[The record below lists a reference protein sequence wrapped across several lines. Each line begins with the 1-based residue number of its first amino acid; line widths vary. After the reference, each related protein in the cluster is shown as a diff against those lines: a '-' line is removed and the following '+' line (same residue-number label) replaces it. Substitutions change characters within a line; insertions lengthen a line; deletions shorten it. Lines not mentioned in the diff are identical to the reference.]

1 MMALPLLSILPVVG
15 DILDKI
21 FPDKTAAEAAKVRLV
36 ELAQQGELA
45 KLQADTQLA
54 TAQAETNKI
63 EAASGN
69 LWVSGWRPAVGWICA
84 LAVGFKFIGGP
95 LLYMVGQAVGHPV
108 DLPRIETEELWPLLL
123 GMLGLGAF
131 RTVEKVKGAA

>member
-1 MMALPLLSILPVVG
+1 MAAPLLALLPAIG

-45 KLQADTQLA
+45 RITADTQLA

-63 EAASGN
+63 EASSTS
-69 LWVSGWRPAVGWICA
+69 LFVSGWRPAVGWVCVLTI
-84 LAVGFKFIGGP
+84 GFKYIGGP
-95 LLYMVGQAVGHPV
+95 LLFMIGQAAGHPI
-108 DLPRIETEELWPLLL
+108 DLPKIDTEELWPLLL
-123 GMLGLGAF
+123 GMLGLGGL
-131 RTVEKVKGAA
+131 RSWEKVKKAA

>member
-1 MMALPLLSILPVVG
+1 MTVPLLALLPAIG
-15 DILDKI
+15 DVLDKI

-45 KLQADTQLA
+45 RLNADTQLA

-63 EAASGN
+63 EAASTS
-69 LWVSGWRPAVGWICA
+69 LFVSGWRPAVGWVCVLTI
-84 LAVGFKFIGGP
+84 GFKYIGGP
-95 LLYMVGQAVGHPV
+95 LLFMIGQAVGHPV
-108 DLPRIETEELWPLLL
+108 DLPKIDTEELWPLLL

-131 RTVEKVKGAA
+131 RTVEKVKKAA

>member
-1 MMALPLLSILPVVG
+1 MALPLLALLPAVG

-45 KLQADTQLA
+45 RLQADTQLA

-63 EAASGN
+63 EAGSAS

-95 LLYMVGQAVGHPV
+95 LLFMISQAAGHPV
-108 DLPRIETEELWPLLL
+108 ALPNIPTEELWPLLL
-123 GMLGLGAF
+123 GMLGLGVL
-131 RTVEKVKGAA
+131 RTVDKAKGTA

>member
-1 MMALPLLSILPVVG
+1 M
-15 DILDKI
+15 
-21 FPDKTAAEAAKVRLV
+21 RLV

-45 KLQADTQLA
+45 RLNADTQLA

-69 LWVSGWRPAVGWICA
+69 LFVSGWRPAVGWICA

-95 LLYMVGQAVGHPV
+95 MLFMIGQAIGHPV
-108 DLPRIETEELWPLLL
+108 ELPRIDTEELWPLLL

>member
-1 MMALPLLSILPVVG
+1 MALLPAVG

-21 FPDKTAAEAAKVRLV
+21 FPDKNAAEAAKVRLV

-45 KLQADTQLA
+45 RLNADTQLA

-69 LWVSGWRPAVGWICA
+69 LFVSGWRPAVGWICA

-95 LLYMVGQAVGHPV
+95 MLFMIGQAIGHPV
-108 DLPRIETEELWPLLL
+108 ELPRIDTEELWPLLL

>member
-1 MMALPLLSILPVVG
+1 MTAPLLALLPAIG

-45 KLQADTQLA
+45 RLQADTQLA
-54 TAQAETNKI
+54 TAQAEINKI
-63 EAASGN
+63 EAASSS
-69 LWVSGWRPAVGWICA
+69 LWTSGWRPAVGWICA

-95 LLYMVGQAVGHPV
+95 LLFVIGQAVGHPV
-108 DLPRIETEELWPLLL
+108 ELPKIETEELWPLLL
-123 GMLGLGAF
+123 GLLGLGSL
-131 RTVEKVKGAA
+131 RTWEKVKGAA

>member
-1 MMALPLLSILPVVG
+1 MALPLLSILPVVG

-63 EAASGN
+63 EAASSS
-69 LWVSGWRPAVGWICA
+69 LFIAGWRPACGWICV

-95 LLYMVGQAVGHPV
+95 LLFLIGQAAGHPIE
-108 DLPRIETEELWPLLL
+108 LPRIDTDELWPLLL
-123 GMLGLGAF
+123 GMLGLGAMRSF
-131 RTVEKVKGAA
+131 ERVKGAA

>member
-1 MMALPLLSILPVVG
+1 MALPLLALLPAVG

-45 KLQADTQLA
+45 RLQADTQLA

-63 EAASGN
+63 EAGSTS
-69 LWVSGWRPAVGWICA
+69 LFVSGWRPACGWICV
-84 LAVGFKFIGGP
+84 LTIGFKYIGGP
-95 LLYMVGQAVGHPV
+95 LLSIICQAAGHPIE
-108 DLPRIETEELWPLLL
+108 LPQIDVEDLWPLLL
-123 GMLGLGAF
+123 GMLGLGAL
-131 RTVEKVKGAA
+131 RSVEKVKGAA

>member
-1 MMALPLLSILPVVG
+1 MTVPLLALLPAVG

-21 FPDKTAAEAAKVRLV
+21 FPDKNAAEAAKVRLV

-45 KLQADTQLA
+45 RLNADTQLA

-69 LWVSGWRPAVGWICA
+69 LFVSGWRPAVGWICA

-95 LLYMVGQAVGHPV
+95 MLFMIGQAIGHPV
-108 DLPRIETEELWPLLL
+108 ELPRIDTEELWPLLL

>member
-1 MMALPLLSILPVVG
+1 MALPLLTLLPVVG

-45 KLQADTQLA
+45 RLTADTQLA

-63 EAASGN
+63 EAASSSFF
-69 LWVSGWRPAVGWICA
+69 VSGWRPAVGWICA

-95 LLYMVGQAVGHPV
+95 LLSMVGQAAGHPI

-123 GMLGLGAF
+123 GMLGLGAM
-131 RTVEKVKGAA
+131 RSVEKVKGAA